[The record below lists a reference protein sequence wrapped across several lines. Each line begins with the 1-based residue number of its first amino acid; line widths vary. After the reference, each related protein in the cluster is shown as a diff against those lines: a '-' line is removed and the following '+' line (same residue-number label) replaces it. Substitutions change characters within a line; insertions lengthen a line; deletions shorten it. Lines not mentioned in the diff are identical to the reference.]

1 MFLDEIETLENH
13 FSWSSKKNEAYSR
26 REFLGS
32 KILVE
37 LWLVLRAFERVRAGC
52 MIALV
57 ESVSRN
63 SQLHKPSQFSV
74 VTIFFT

>member
-1 MFLDEIETLENH
+1 MKII
-13 FSWSSKKNEAYSR
+13 SCGRARKNEAYSR

-37 LWLVLRAFERVRAGC
+37 LCLVLRAFERVRAGC

-63 SQLHKPSQFSV
+63 SQPHKPSQFSV